1 MSTTPSRM
9 NATQSLLTTRHALI
23 VMRVAL
29 CGSTLGADYEV
40 AEARTCTPEKP
51 RRMKDTELQR
61 YRAVIDDLPGLLLIE
76 YRKMT
81 P

>member
-1 MSTTPSRM
+1 M
-9 NATQSLLTTRHALI
+9 NATQSLLTTILALV

-40 AEARTCTPEKP
+40 TEVRTYTPEEP

-61 YRAVIDDLPGLLLIE
+61 YRAVIDDLPGSLLIE